1 MCLYNFLDNYFR
13 LRLCESV
20 LNKWHRL
27 ASKSHLVL
35 YDEVLQLRLGFSR
48 SRALYVWKLTSSA
61 KRLQTIQLN
70 TRAMKLRKNNI
81 SSWVV
86 RRWRSGVKESKR
98 ESLENE
104 LVACKWREV
113 RDWLDE
119 R

>member
-1 MCLYNFLDNYFR
+1 
-13 LRLCESV
+13 
-20 LNKWHRL
+20 
-27 ASKSHLVL
+27 
-35 YDEVLQLRLGFSR
+35 
-48 SRALYVWKLTSSA
+48 
-61 KRLQTIQLN
+61 
-70 TRAMKLRKNNI
+70 MKLRKNNI